1 MEYQIEANSSLGMN
15 VPVTIYADETL
26 IEKMMTDRTIKQ
38 AINVATLPGIPV
50 SYTHLTLPTK
60 A

>member
-38 AINVATLPGIPV
+38 AINVAT
-50 SYTHLTLPTK
+50 
-60 A
+60 